1 MFAVAMTFNASECVS
16 MINQECKI
24 RPQVVNI
31 NSDNRFFYPYS
42 IELSKW
48 GSSCNSINDRYVKL
62 CVSYV
67 IKNINVKV
75 FNLV

>member
-1 MFAVAMTFNASECVS
+1 MFAVAMTFTASEYVS

-24 RPQVVNI
+24 RRQVVNI

-42 IELSKW
+42 IEVSKW
-48 GSSCNSINDRYVKL
+48 SCSCNSINDRYVKL